1 MRTSHKYEGV
11 CGQAPAGGN
20 RRSRHIYCSQVCLS
34 HLFNML
40 VTYLVIFRA
49 DMDPNNI
56 GIVRFARAGA
66 NFPPQVIIPNLET
79 QVLQLVESLWI
90 IGPHSILTRCLP
102 RPGYFIGRYLQSN
115 CKTILTG
122 CIHGEGR
129 LRGCKR

>member
-1 MRTSHKYEGV
+1 
-11 CGQAPAGGN
+11 
-20 RRSRHIYCSQVCLS
+20 
-34 HLFNML
+34 
-40 VTYLVIFRA
+40 
-49 DMDPNNI
+49 MDPNNI

-66 NFPPQVIIPNLET
+66 NFSQKIVTPHLET

-90 IGPHSILTRCLP
+90 IGPHFILTRYLT
-102 RPGYFIGRYLQSN
+102 RPGYFIGRYLQPN